1 MKKINFIID
10 AILFAIVF
18 IVLISAIGSSL
29 YNKPIIFSTVK
40 SNSMYPL
47 FQRGD
52 MIVLKNVTKD
62 DIVNIGDI
70 IVFKAQEGSLKNKG
84 FVVHRL
90 IEIDNNNFITQGD
103 ANEYN
108 DPPNKREWIVS
119 KVITVG
125 DRVVKIPYAG
135 YITLWMDSFQK
146 NPYAMPIIT
155 IILAGILG
163 ISELKHK
170 KKEKK
175 KGIDLQLI
183 YIFSGLTISVV
194 MAATMVATSQH
205 IKIPYEI
212 TLNNEGASF
221 GNSFGIVKLGN
232 ELQLPLAEL
241 NNNGFFTVTATVTS
255 KDKQITFSHN
265 LVELDNKTKLSVEA
279 NLKATKIGK
288 FNSIVHIG
296 LFYPFLPKALIYSFA
311 SKSYWLALFI
321 ISLIP
326 GLPLI
331 LYPLIDKKM
340 RKNIKKEIRRNI
352 RRIHNIF
359 IFN

>member
-1 MKKINFIID
+1 MKKFNIIID
-10 AILFAIVF
+10 AILFAIVI
-18 IVLISAIGSSL
+18 IVLISAVGSAL

-52 MIVLKNVTKD
+52 MIVLKSVLID

-70 IVFKAQEGSLKNKG
+70 VVFKADEGSLKNKG

-90 IEIDNNNFITQGD
+90 VEIDNNNFITKGD
-103 ANEYN
+103 ANDYR

-125 DRVVKIPYAG
+125 DKVVKIPFAG
-135 YITLWMDSFQK
+135 YIPLWMDSFQK

-155 IILAGILG
+155 IILAVILG
-163 ISELKHK
+163 SSELKHK

-175 KGIDLQLI
+175 KGIDMQLI
-183 YIFSGLTISVV
+183 YIFSGLTISIV

-212 TLNNEGASF
+212 TLNDEGASF

-241 NNNGFFTVTATVTS
+241 SNNGFFTVTTTVTS
-255 KDKQITFSHN
+255 KDKQITFNHN
-265 LVELDNKTKLSVEA
+265 LVELDNKSKFSVEA
-279 NLKATKIGK
+279 NLKAAKIGK
-288 FNSIVHIG
+288 FNSVVHIG
-296 LFYPFLPKALIYSFA
+296 MFYPFLPKAIIYFLA
-311 SKSYWLALFI
+311 TRSYWLALFI
-321 ISLIP
+321 VSLIP

-340 RKNIKKEIRRNI
+340 RKNMKKEIRRNI
-352 RRIHNIF
+352 RRIHNKF